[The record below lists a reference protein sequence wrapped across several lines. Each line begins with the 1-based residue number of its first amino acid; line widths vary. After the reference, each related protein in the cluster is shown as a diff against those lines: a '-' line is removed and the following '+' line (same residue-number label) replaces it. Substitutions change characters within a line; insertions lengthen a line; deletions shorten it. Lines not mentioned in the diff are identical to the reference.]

1 MEHKVVMIK
10 APILKRVCAFVIDF
24 FIFVSVAFILSS
36 LFTPIMDMFPDV
48 QKGKNDYISIAL
60 ESGIYQGDTYD
71 TLDYINENYDE
82 AITAFYIKYDNIEN
96 YDNLKGTTYS
106 EYFTFDINLGKYIE
120 AKTEQEMA
128 QVYLNIMSTECEEI
142 LSQND
147 NYHSAKAIVASYEVT
162 NYLISFVL
170 GGAIVYFAVPL
181 ILKNG
186 RTFSKKLLQL
196 QVVSINE
203 DYHLRPVK
211 LVCSSLIL
219 LFIEMILGILTF
231 GILPLV
237 SFISVIM
244 SKKSLSLHD
253 LIVGTVVVD
262 STLFPTEENQLKQ
275 VVVTSFASEEQD
287 LFDGIK

>member
-36 LFTPIMDMFPDV
+36 LFTPVMDMFPDV

-82 AITAFYIKYDNIEN
+82 AITAFYIKYDNVEN
-96 YDNLKGTTYS
+96 YNNLKETTYS

-128 QVYLNIMSTECEEI
+128 QVYLNIMSTECEKI

-147 NYHSAKAIVASYEVT
+147 NYQNAKAIVASYEVT

-170 GGAIVYFAVPL
+170 GGAIVYFVVPL
-181 ILKNG
+181 ILQNG

-211 LVCSSLIL
+211 LVCRSLIL
-219 LFIEMILGILTF
+219 LFIEMVLGILTF

-237 SFISVIM
+237 SFISVVM

-253 LIVGTVVVD
+253 FIVGTVVVD

>member
-147 NYHSAKAIVASYEVT
+147 NYQNAKAIVASYEVT

-170 GGAIVYFAVPL
+170 GGAIVYFVVPL

-211 LVCSSLIL
+211 LVCRSLIL

-253 LIVGTVVVD
+253 FIVGTVVID

>member
-96 YDNLKGTTYS
+96 YDNLKGTIYS

-128 QVYLNIMSTECEEI
+128 QVYLNIMSTECEKI

-147 NYHSAKAIVASYEVT
+147 NYQNAKAIVASYEVT

-170 GGAIVYFAVPL
+170 GGAIVYFVVPL

-211 LVCSSLIL
+211 LVCRSLIL

-253 LIVGTVVVD
+253 FIVGTVVID

>member
-96 YDNLKGTTYS
+96 YDNLKGTIYS

-170 GGAIVYFAVPL
+170 GGAIVYFVVPL

-211 LVCSSLIL
+211 LVCRSLIL

-253 LIVGTVVVD
+253 FIVGTVVID

>member
-1 MEHKVVMIK
+1 
-10 APILKRVCAFVIDF
+10 
-24 FIFVSVAFILSS
+24 
-36 LFTPIMDMFPDV
+36 
-48 QKGKNDYISIAL
+48 
-60 ESGIYQGDTYD
+60 
-71 TLDYINENYDE
+71 
-82 AITAFYIKYDNIEN
+82 
-96 YDNLKGTTYS
+96 
-106 EYFTFDINLGKYIE
+106 
-120 AKTEQEMA
+120 MA
-128 QVYLNIMSTECEEI
+128 QVYLNIMSTECEKI

-147 NYHSAKAIVASYEVT
+147 NYQNAKAIVASYEVT

-170 GGAIVYFAVPL
+170 GGAIVYFVVPL

-211 LVCSSLIL
+211 LVCRSLIL

>member
-147 NYHSAKAIVASYEVT
+147 NYQNAKAIVASYEVT

-211 LVCSSLIL
+211 LICRSLIL

-231 GILPLV
+231 GILP
-237 SFISVIM
+237 
-244 SKKSLSLHD
+244 
-253 LIVGTVVVD
+253 
-262 STLFPTEENQLKQ
+262 
-275 VVVTSFASEEQD
+275 
-287 LFDGIK
+287 

>member
-211 LVCSSLIL
+211 LVCRSLIL

>member
-96 YDNLKGTTYS
+96 YDNLKGTIYS

-211 LVCSSLIL
+211 LVCRSLIL

>member
-170 GGAIVYFAVPL
+170 GGAIVYFVVPL

-186 RTFSKKLLQL
+186 QTFSKKLLQL

-211 LVCSSLIL
+211 LVCRSLIL

>member
-24 FIFVSVAFILSS
+24 FIFVSVTFILSS

-211 LVCSSLIL
+211 LVCRSLIL

>member
-36 LFTPIMDMFPDV
+36 LFTPVMDMFPDV

-82 AITAFYIKYDNIEN
+82 AITAFYIKYDNVEN
-96 YDNLKGTTYS
+96 YNNLKETTYS

-128 QVYLNIMSTECEEI
+128 QVYLNIMSTECEKI

-147 NYHSAKAIVASYEVT
+147 NYQNAKAIVASYEVT

-170 GGAIVYFAVPL
+170 GGAIVYFVVPL
-181 ILKNG
+181 ILQNG

-211 LVCSSLIL
+211 LVCRSLIL

-253 LIVGTVVVD
+253 FIVGTVVVD

>member
-10 APILKRVCAFVIDF
+10 APILKRVCAFIIDF

-106 EYFTFDINLGKYIE
+106 DYFTFDINSGKYIE

-142 LSQND
+142 LLQND
-147 NYHSAKAIVASYEVT
+147 NYQNAKTIVASYEVT

-170 GGAIVYFAVPL
+170 GGAIVYFVVPL
-181 ILKNG
+181 ILKKG

-211 LVCSSLIL
+211 LVCRSLIL

-253 LIVGTVVVD
+253 FIVGTVVVD

>member
-170 GGAIVYFAVPL
+170 GGAIVYFVVPL

-211 LVCSSLIL
+211 LVCRSLIL